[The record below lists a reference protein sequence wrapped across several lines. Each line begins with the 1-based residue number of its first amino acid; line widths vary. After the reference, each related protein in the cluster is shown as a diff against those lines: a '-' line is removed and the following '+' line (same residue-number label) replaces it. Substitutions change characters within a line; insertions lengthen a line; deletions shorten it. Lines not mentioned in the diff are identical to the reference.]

1 MTKGSEV
8 ALRVTRDYNLA
19 EEWELVLLAQGLS
32 PSVRRTR
39 DGVVLSVPEE
49 EVKRALTGLSAYENE
64 NPPKQQEGDEP
75 VGPANLLAGIVVAGM
90 LLVFFSATVIW
101 NQTVPW
107 LERGSAD
114 ANRIL
119 LGEIWRTVT
128 ALTLHADL
136 VHAMTNAIA
145 AALFLG
151 AVSGMLG
158 LGLGAA
164 LVLLA
169 GAGGNLANALLHGSG
184 HVAIGASTSVFGAV
198 GMLGGLGMRRRRKA
212 VGSSRAWVPIAAALA
227 LLAIL
232 GTGGQRVDVWAHLF
246 GLLLGGV
253 LGILIAFVAPH
264 PPGLRVQWACGSAA
278 LAVLAY
284 CWILAFR

>member
-49 EVKRALTGLSAYENE
+49 EVKRALAGLSVYENE

-75 VGPANLLAGIVVAGM
+75 VGSANLLAGIVVAGM

-158 LGLGAA
+158 LGLGSA
-164 LVLLA
+164 LVVLA
-169 GAGGNLANALLHGSG
+169 GAGGNLANALLQGPP
-184 HVAIGASTSVFGAV
+184 HVSVGASTSVFGAV

-246 GLLLGGV
+246 GLLFGGV
-253 LGILIAFVAPH
+253 LGILIAFVAPR